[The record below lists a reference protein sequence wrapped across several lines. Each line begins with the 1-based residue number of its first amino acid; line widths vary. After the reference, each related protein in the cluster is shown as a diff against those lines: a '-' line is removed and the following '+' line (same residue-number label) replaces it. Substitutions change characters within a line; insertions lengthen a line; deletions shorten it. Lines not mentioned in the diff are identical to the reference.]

1 MARRPRPLISIL
13 TAGAAI
19 ALAAAGLQSGG
30 AAQAKPPAKPT
41 KVVIILVDALSKEI
55 VDKYDM
61 DNVQA
66 LMDDYVDTP
75 KGYLGHT
82 GSVTVVTHNV
92 LTSGLLPKHM
102 GWTNEGYRDVEE
114 VLPNDTTTKGPNVGE
129 ELYITSNFGRD
140 PIFALQD
147 HYDYPKLADYLN
159 DTGSVYTISPKAYAA
174 YGFGGRGSTSI
185 ITFGSVT
192 CPPPVPP
199 AEPVPGLI
207 YGSLRGPTGVNVP
220 SYITGTCGSRYYVER
235 NKIYDTFKEPASL
248 YPADDDRYVV
258 GDEPGHEGGDL
269 WATDAT
275 LEIMENDPGWSGL
288 FVSLPGV
295 DKAAH
300 MWGGVNDPEA
310 QDPGGVPMTHMDFA
324 TATADAQVGRIM
336 DALEE
341 SGDLDNTLVV
351 LTADH
356 GSVAAAPGHF
366 HGTYDP
372 ALNYGFFNWYF
383 GDVENDAAN
392 YNKPQPALQPLVDT
406 DNLGLSYSDS
416 SINVWLL
423 DQSAEKVAEAAGIME
438 DMPDVTAVWRRDG
451 DHFTLV
457 SPVRWDLMT
466 TKAERKWFEQ
476 HAQELVDTQAADYGP
491 DLIATLPDDT
501 TYSVAGD
508 HGGIQRATQQIPI
521 VFAGAGLGSKD
532 IKNPVRSVDVM
543 PTILKAMGI
552 TPTAAMDGVAYPLPH

>member
-1 MARRPRPLISIL
+1 MARRPRPLLSIL

-19 ALAAAGLQSGG
+19 ALAAAGLQAGG
-30 AAQAKPPAKPT
+30 AAQAAKPTKPT

-55 VDKYDM
+55 VEKYDM

-66 LMDDYVDTP
+66 LMSDYVDTP

-82 GSVTVVTHNV
+82 GAVTVVTHNV

-102 GWTNEGYRDVEE
+102 GWTTEGFRDVEA
-114 VLPNDTTTKGPNVGE
+114 VLGKDTDRPRARTSARSSTSPATSAGPD
-129 ELYITSNFGRD
+129 LRAAAHFG
-140 PIFALQD
+140 
-147 HYDYPKLADYLN
+147 YPKLADYLN
-159 DTGSVYTISPKAYAA
+159 DTGSVYTVSPKAYAA
-174 YGFGGRGSTSI
+174 YGFGGAGSTST

-192 CPPPVPP
+192 CPVP
-199 AEPVPGLI
+199 ETGPVPGRI

-220 SYITGTCGSRYYVER
+220 SYITDECGTRYYVER
-235 NKIYDTFKEPASL
+235 NKTYDTYKDPASL
-248 YPADDDRYVV
+248 YFAQDDRYLV
-258 GDEPGHEGGDL
+258 GDEPGHEGGDI

-275 LEIMENDPGWSGL
+275 LDIMEHDPNWSGL
-288 FVSLPGV
+288 FVSLPSV

-310 QDPGGVPMTHMDFA
+310 GGRDGDAKTHMEYA

-356 GSVAAAPGHF
+356 GSVVGRGHF
-366 HGTYDP
+366 HGKYDP
-372 ALNYGFFNWYF
+372 ELNYGFFNWYY
-383 GDVENDAAN
+383 GDVENDITN
-392 YNKPQPALQPLVDT
+392 YNRPQPALQPLVGT

-457 SPVRWDLMT
+457 SPVRWDLMP

-521 VFAGAGLGSKD
+521 VFAGAGLGSRD

>member
-1 MARRPRPLISIL
+1 MS
-13 TAGAAI
+13 
-19 ALAAAGLQSGG
+19 
-30 AAQAKPPAKPT
+30 
-41 KVVIILVDALSKEI
+41 
-55 VDKYDM
+55 
-61 DNVQA
+61 
-66 LMDDYVDTP
+66 DYVDTP

-82 GSVTVVTHNV
+82 GAVTVVTHNV

-102 GWTNEGYRDVEE
+102 GWTTEGYRDVED
-114 VLPNDTTTKGPNVGE
+114 VLPDGPRANNLGKD
-129 ELYITSNFGRD
+129 LYITSNFGKD

-147 HYDYPKLADYLN
+147 HYGYPKLADYLN
-159 DTGSVYTISPKAYAA
+159 DTGSVYTVSPKAYAA

-185 ITFGSVT
+185 ITFGSAT
-192 CPPPVPP
+192 CPAPVPP

-220 SYITGTCGSRYYVER
+220 SYITGECGSRYYVER
-235 NKIYDTFKEPASL
+235 NKTYDTYKNPASL
-248 YPADDDRYVV
+248 YYAQDDRYLT
-258 GDEPGHEGGDL
+258 GDEPGHEGGDI

-275 LEIMENDPGWSGL
+275 LDIMEHDPNWSGL
-288 FVSLPGV
+288 FVSLPSV

-300 MWGGVNDPEA
+300 MWGGVNDPGPEGLDGDA
-310 QDPGGVPMTHMDFA
+310 KTHMEYA

-341 SGDLDNTLVV
+341 SGDLDHTLVV

-372 ALNYGFFNWYF
+372 ELNYGFFNWYY
-383 GDVENDAAN
+383 GDVENDIF
-392 YNKPQPALQPLVDT
+392 YNRPQPALQELVDT

-423 DQSAEKVAEAAGIME
+423 DQSAAAVAEAAGIME

-457 SPVRWDLMT
+457 SPVRWDLMA

-491 DLIATLPDDT
+491 DLIATLPDNT

>member
-1 MARRPRPLISIL
+1 M
-13 TAGAAI
+13 
-19 ALAAAGLQSGG
+19 
-30 AAQAKPPAKPT
+30 
-41 KVVIILVDALSKEI
+41 IILVDALSKEI
-55 VDKYDM
+55 VEKYDM

-66 LMDDYVDTP
+66 LMSDYVDTP

-102 GWTNEGYRDVEE
+102 GWTNEGYRDGE
-114 VLPNDTTTKGPNVGE
+114 DGCRTTSTAEGEQPRRGP
-129 ELYITSNFGRD
+129 LHHQQLRQD
-140 PIFALQD
+140 QIFALQD
-147 HYDYPKLADYLN
+147 HFGYPKLADYLN
-159 DTGSVYTISPKAYAA
+159 DTGSVYTVSPKAYAA
-174 YGFGGRGSTSI
+174 YGFGGAGSTSI

-192 CPPPVPP
+192 CTVP
-199 AEPVPGLI
+199 ETGPVPGRI

-220 SYITGTCGSRYYVER
+220 SYITDECGTRYYVER
-235 NKIYDTFKEPASL
+235 NKTYDTYKNPASL
-248 YPADDDRYVV
+248 YYAQDDRYLT
-258 GDEPGHEGGDL
+258 GDEPGHEGGDI

-275 LEIMENDPGWSGL
+275 LDIIEHDPNWSGL
-288 FVSLPGV
+288 FVSLPSV

-300 MWGGVNDPEA
+300 MWGGVNDPGPEGLDGDA
-310 QDPGGVPMTHMDFA
+310 KTHMEYA

-356 GSVAAAPGHF
+356 GIGGRRRGALPRQVRPGAQLRLLQLVLRRRRERHL
-366 HGTYDP
+366 YDR
-372 ALNYGFFNWYF
+372 
-383 GDVENDAAN
+383 
-392 YNKPQPALQPLVDT
+392 PQPALEPLVGT

-423 DQSAEKVAEAAGIME
+423 DQSAEKVAEAAGFME

-457 SPVRWDLMT
+457 SPVRWDLMP

-508 HGGIQRATQQIPI
+508 HGGVQRATQQIPI
-521 VFAGAGLGSKD
+521 VFAGAGLGSRD